1 MDNAQA
7 GSLEAAP
14 ARLGPF
20 HLSAGTSRGNAAT
33 LLFGTFST
41 IGLVT
46 FLSFVNPYLFHV
58 LGIPTDKQGALSG
71 LLVSLSEITVVLLG
85 AGVGAWSDRVGRRPV
100 LIAGLGIMALGFVVY
115 PLAPSVA
122 WLVALRLL
130 YAVGM
135 AAAIVM
141 LSTSIAEYVAERS
154 RGRWMGAV
162 GVCNGLGVVVTAT
175 VLAKLPLV
183 FASNGF
189 SEVMA
194 LRLSFWVLA
203 LAVLLLAWLMRAG
216 LRAPAQPAARARAN
230 PLRLTLR
237 GVAIGRARPRVALG
251 YLTAFAAR
259 SDLTVITTFLSLWIV
274 QAGLAAGMS
283 VSAATARAGMVFGI
297 SQAVGLL
304 WSFGM
309 GLVLDRLPRLAGVAI
324 AFAAAAVGY
333 LALGLVDDPLG
344 GAMILAVIVAGL
356 GEASAVVSAGTLI
369 GQEAPAEDRGAVLGT
384 FTLAG
389 SSGQILLTVAGGQL
403 FDVVGPH
410 APFVL
415 MGAVNLLVF
424 GAALAAWRR
433 DARVRARAA
442 VVEGA

>member
-183 FASNGF
+183 FASSGF

-194 LRLSFWVLA
+194 LRLSFWVLT
-203 LAVLLLAWLMRAG
+203 LAALLLAWLMRSG
-216 LRAPAQPAARARAN
+216 LRAPAPAGRRGREN

-237 GVAIGRARPRVALG
+237 GVAIGRANPRVALG

-274 QAGLAAGMS
+274 QAGIASGMS

-297 SQAVGLL
+297 SQSVGLL

-309 GLVLDRLPRLAGVAI
+309 GLLLDRLPRMAGVAL
-324 AFAAAAVGY
+324 AFAAAAAGY
-333 LALGLVDDPLG
+333 LALGLVDDALG
-344 GAMILAVIVAGL
+344 SAMIIAVIVAGL

-403 FDVVGPH
+403 FDAVGPH

-415 MGAVNLLVF
+415 MGCVNLLVF
-424 GAALAAWRR
+424 AAAFAAWRR
-433 DARVRARAA
+433 EVRDRARAA
-442 VVEGA
+442 IVEGT

>member
-7 GSLEAAP
+7 GSRDTAP

-58 LGIPTDKQGALSG
+58 LGIPTDQQGALSG

-189 SEVMA
+189 GEVMA

-324 AFAAAAVGY
+324 AFAAAAAGY

-389 SSGQILLTVAGGQL
+389 STGQILLTVAGGQL

-433 DARVRARAA
+433 DARGRARAA
-442 VVEGA
+442 AVEGA

>member
-20 HLSAGTSRGNAAT
+20 HLSAGTTRGNAAT

-58 LGIPTDKQGALSG
+58 LGIPTDQQGALSG

-389 SSGQILLTVAGGQL
+389 SIGQILLTVAGGQL

-433 DARVRARAA
+433 DARGRARAA
-442 VVEGA
+442 VVEGV

>member
-389 SSGQILLTVAGGQL
+389 STGQILLTVAGGQL

>member
-1 MDNAQA
+1 MDNGQA
-7 GSLEAAP
+7 RPRDPAP

-20 HLSAGTSRGNAAT
+20 HLSAGTTRGNAAT

-58 LGIPTDKQGALSG
+58 LGIPVDEQGALSG

-100 LIAGLGIMALGFVVY
+100 LIVGLGIMAFGFAVY
-115 PLAPSVA
+115 PLAPSVG
-122 WLVALRLL
+122 WLVALRLV

-162 GVCNGLGVVVTAT
+162 GVCNGMGVVVTAT

-183 FASNGF
+183 FASSGF

-194 LRLSFWVLA
+194 LRLSFWILA
-203 LAVLLLAWLMRAG
+203 LATLLLAWLMRAG
-216 LRAPAQPAARARAN
+216 LRAPARPAGRGREN

-237 GVAIGRARPRVALG
+237 GVAIGRANPRVALG

-274 QAGLAAGMS
+274 QAGIASGMS

-297 SQAVGLL
+297 SQSVGLL

-309 GLVLDRLPRLAGVAI
+309 GLLLDRLPRMAGVAI
-324 AFAAAAVGY
+324 AFAAAAAGY
-333 LALGLVDDPLG
+333 LALGLVDDPIG
-344 GAMILAVIVAGL
+344 SAMIIAVIVAGL

-403 FDVVGPH
+403 FDAVGPH

-415 MGAVNLLVF
+415 MGGVNLLVF
-424 GAALAAWRR
+424 AAAFAAWRR
-433 DARVRARAA
+433 DVRGRARAA
-442 VVEGA
+442 IVEGT

>member
-58 LGIPTDKQGALSG
+58 LGIPTDQQGALSG

-389 SSGQILLTVAGGQL
+389 STGQILLTVAGGQL

-433 DARVRARAA
+433 DARGRARAA

>member
-58 LGIPTDKQGALSG
+58 LGIPTDQQGALSG

-433 DARVRARAA
+433 DARGRARAA